1 MGGSSPAINPRIA
14 AASRNGAY
22 NQIPAF
28 ITQTGPIRVARIRR
42 NADGSP
48 AGGVVG
54 LFTVTGRADASGCN
68 VAQPDFNQLAHESNL
83 SFRIPTP
90 VFGAGLIE
98 AIPDSTLLA
107 NLAANTVAKGA
118 RGIKGRFNTNGN
130 DGTITRFGWKAQ
142 NKSLMIFAGEAYN
155 VEQGVSN
162 EVFPQERD
170 TIPGC
175 TFKMAPEDTSH
186 PEAATV
192 LTGFSDTVHFANF
205 MRNLA
210 PPQPAAANDST
221 TRGYQLFNQIGCATC
236 PHSLAHHG
244 AVGQAGIQQQARAI
258 VFGLGAASHGPRPRR
273 RHQPGRRW
281 HR

>member
-1 MGGSSPAINPRIA
+1 M
-14 AASRNGAY
+14 
-22 NQIPAF
+22 
-28 ITQTGPIRVARIRR
+28 
-42 NADGSP
+42 
-48 AGGVVG
+48 
-54 LFTVTGRADASGCN
+54 
-68 VAQPDFNQLAHESNL
+68 
-83 SFRIPTP
+83 
-90 VFGAGLIE
+90 IE

-162 EVFPQERD
+162 EVFPQERE

-273 RHQPGRRW
+273 RHQPGRCW